1 VFGCCV
7 LCDHAVRVGGPS
19 TQQRT
24 DRNGTPLFVRKWG
37 GKGRK
42 RRGKGE
48 GKGKKG
54 KGRGKI
60 LIPGFRRSV
69 RQYLRIYLEKGKVS

>member
-1 VFGCCV
+1 MYCKSYREANYTIAAWSHFFVFQNI
-7 LCDHAVRVGGPS
+7 LCHENGGE
-19 TQQRT
+19 
-24 DRNGTPLFVRKWG
+24 
-37 GKGRK
+37 

-69 RQYLRIYLEKGKVS
+69 RQYLRKVK

>member
-1 VFGCCV
+1 M
-7 LCDHAVRVGGPS
+7 VGGE
-19 TQQRT
+19 RGLK
-24 DRNGTPLFVRKWG
+24 R
-37 GKGRK
+37 

-69 RQYLRIYLEKGKVS
+69 RQYLRIYFKKGKVSLGERRGEVDYLVV